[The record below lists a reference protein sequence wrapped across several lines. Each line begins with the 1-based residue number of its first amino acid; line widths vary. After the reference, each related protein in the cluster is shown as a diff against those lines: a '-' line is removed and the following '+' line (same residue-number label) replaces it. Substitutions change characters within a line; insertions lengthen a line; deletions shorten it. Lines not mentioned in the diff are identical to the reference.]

1 MPLLLRTPRRRPS
14 MRRRRKTGPRPREL
28 AIPALPALIAE
39 TRRVLTAEMPLP
51 ALIAAIWLAERT
63 AETRQAPT
71 VETPQ
76 ARTVETLP
84 ARTEEM
90 PPQARTE
97 EMPLRARTAGTPL
110 ARAEA
115 QPEPTPAGAPTPGE
129 RLPAEG

>member
-1 MPLLLRTPRRRPS
+1 
-14 MRRRRKTGPRPREL
+14 MRRRRKTGPRPREP

-51 ALIAAIWLAERT
+51 ALIAEIWLAERT

-71 VETPQ
+71 AVTPQ

-90 PPQARTE
+90 PPPARTE
-97 EMPLRARTAGTPL
+97 EMPLRAQTGAELLVRV
-110 ARAEA
+110 EA

-129 RLPAEG
+129 RQPAEG